1 MNISI
6 KRVCS
11 DRIPGFYF
19 KENHL
24 GGSPEE
30 TVAVDCGG
38 MPWLRSRG
46 ISLSCPGQSARG
58 WKGCY
63 RAKDPP
69 LGGKVLVYLSKKIHL
84 TLGPCTLLRSLGALP
99 STMGLSP
106 PTLVG
111 SVPLTILKPA
121 AMAPSQAEFADQIFF
136 LDTPAVCCMLQRCS
150 HTTIM
155 VCIGLWGLNCEE
167 HLVFKPYILQEKN

>member
-1 MNISI
+1 MWWDALVQEQRNLS
-6 KRVCS
+6 
-11 DRIPGFYF
+11 
-19 KENHL
+19 
-24 GGSPEE
+24 
-30 TVAVDCGG
+30 
-38 MPWLRSRG
+38 
-46 ISLSCPGQSARG
+46 SLSWAECTWLEGMLQGQ
-58 WKGCY
+58 
-63 RAKDPP
+63 
-69 LGGKVLVYLSKKIHL
+69 GGKVLVYLSKKIHL

-99 STMGLSP
+99 STLGLSP
-106 PTLVG
+106 PTPVG

-155 VCIGLWGLNCEE
+155 VCIGLWGLNCED